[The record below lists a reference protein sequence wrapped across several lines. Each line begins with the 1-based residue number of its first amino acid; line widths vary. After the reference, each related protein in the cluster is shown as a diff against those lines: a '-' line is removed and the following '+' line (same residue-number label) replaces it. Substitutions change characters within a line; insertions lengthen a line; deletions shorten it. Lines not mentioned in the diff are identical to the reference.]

1 MPRDE
6 IKRKRLRFSKKKERK
21 NENLSLPRTDW
32 ICKIYKKT
40 MGIGLIRNGGGRGP
54 TWRRAD
60 RQPHLY
66 TRRDGRL
73 PVVAANDTS
82 ETRRGR

>member
-1 MPRDE
+1 MEEAEVPGS
-6 IKRKRLRFSKKKERK
+6 FSF
-21 NENLSLPRTDW
+21 
-32 ICKIYKKT
+32 
-40 MGIGLIRNGGGRGP
+40 GRP
-54 TWRRAD
+54 HVND